1 MSKYRRLS
9 FKQVQSDLKE
19 SVIKTRELRAELAER
34 ATESVQAEAKI
45 REVQTE
51 LSIAQASADLL
62 ATGALQYAIDEE
74 GDEADNDMEPIFSR
88 TAL

>member
-1 MSKYRRLS
+1 MSGVLSGTTGVRPAYWKQLPGVPQRARR
-9 FKQVQSDLKE
+9 
-19 SVIKTRELRAELAER
+19 
-34 ATESVQAEAKI
+34 

-62 ATGALQYAIDEE
+62 ATGALQYAVDDE
-74 GDEADNDMEPIFSR
+74 GDEADDDMEPIFSR